1 MLIPL
6 LALLVTM
13 RLKAWLQRCRSP
25 NEPHARRSGDR
36 PNAPCSTA
44 AARPGPIHTL
54 PGTCPQEPRF
64 RATGKTD
71 EGRFPHIT
79 FTLRAVGTLIRV
91 ISARDLHR
99 KAKTLYDQ
107 AIQNA
112 ASIKDRG

>member
-1 MLIPL
+1 MPDDRETDQMLP
-6 LALLVTM
+6 VP
-13 RLKAWLQRCRSP
+13 RR
-25 NEPHARRSGDR
+25 PHAR
-36 PNAPCSTA
+36 ATT
-44 AARPGPIHTL
+44 HTL
-54 PGTCPQEPRF
+54 PGTSPQEPRF
-64 RATGKTD
+64 HATGKTD

-107 AIQNA
+107 AIENA